1 MGGCGWVGGRVG
13 GGDGGH
19 GAKEEVREQREF
31 TSPRATLPTNE
42 SEGEGS
48 Q

>member
-1 MGGCGWVGGRVG
+1 MCNEGVGGRVG
-13 GGDGGH
+13 GGDDGH
-19 GAKEEVREQREF
+19 GAKEEVQEKREV
-31 TSPRATLPTNE
+31 TSPRATFPTNE